1 MAHEPINERSYTLS
15 LSLSA
20 DRRFAEIRQIAN
32 LTITKRENPNRNR
45 VYDQHGIAPT
55 VYNFA
60 GGGNLQPL
68 IPIVTEN

>member
-1 MAHEPINERSYTLS
+1 MKPINERSSTLS

-45 VYDQHGIAPT
+45 VYDPHGIAPT
-55 VYNFA
+55 VYNYA
-60 GGGNLQPL
+60 CGGQQQPL

>member
-1 MAHEPINERSYTLS
+1 MKQRSVTAS
-15 LSLSA
+15 TLSLSA

-45 VYDQHGIAPT
+45 VYDPHGIAPT

-60 GGGNLQPL
+60 GGGQLQPL